1 MIDAIS
7 KLVESGA
14 ISEDTQ
20 KSIQEAWDLK
30 VKENRETVGAELREE
45 FAKRY
50 EHDKS
55 NMIEA
60 IDSMMN
66 EKLSEEIT
74 KFVEDRKALAQE
86 KIAYKENVG
95 KHSAKLESFILSKL
109 SEELKELHSD
119 RKGVHEN
126 FTKLEEFVVNALA
139 KEIKE
144 FHEDKKG
151 VVETK
156 VKLVAEAKKQMAKMK
171 EAFIKKSAKVVE
183 NAVVKKLGEELT
195 QLKEDITKARNVNFG
210 KKIFEAFASEYQNS
224 YLNEKSETAK
234 LMKVVDETALKLAEE
249 LKSLKEDITAA
260 REVNFGKKI
269 FEAFASEYQNSYL
282 NEKSETA
289 KLMKVVDETTL
300 KLKDAEKAVEEKKA
314 VIESK
319 EAEAKRQSDLMERK
333 EKMAEMLK
341 PLGKTKGEVMAQLLE
356 SVQTDKLQASFDKY
370 LPHVMAEKPVASTKQ
385 VISEAKGDRAV
396 REDAELTNI
405 RKLAGI

>member
-14 ISEDTQ
+14 ISEDVRS
-20 KSIQEAWDLK
+20 SIQEAWDLK
-30 VKENRETVGAELREE
+30 IKENKETVGAELREE

-50 EHDKS
+50 EHDKA

-60 IDSMMN
+60 IDTMMN

-109 SEELKELHSD
+109 NEELKELHSD

-126 FTKLEEFVVNALA
+126 FKKMEEFVVNALA

-171 EAFIKKSAKVVE
+171 EAFITRSAKVVE
-183 NAVVKKLGEELT
+183 SAVNK
-195 QLKEDITKARNVNFG
+195 
-210 KKIFEAFASEYQNS
+210 
-224 YLNEKSETAK
+224 
-234 LMKVVDETALKLAEE
+234 KLAEE
-249 LKSLKEDITAA
+249 LKSLKEDITSA

-300 KLKDAEKAVEEKKA
+300 KLKDAEKAVEEKQA

-319 EAEAKRQSDLMERK
+319 EAESKRQADLMERK

-341 PLGKTKGEVMAQLLE
+341 PLGKEKSEVMAQLLE
-356 SVQTDKLQASFDKY
+356 SVQTSKLQASFDKY
-370 LPHVMAEKPVASTKQ
+370 LPHVMADNAVTKE
-385 VISEAKGDRAV
+385 SAKVLTESGGDRAQ
-396 REDAELTNI
+396 REDADITSI

>member
-14 ISEDTQ
+14 ISEDVRN
-20 KSIQEAWDLK
+20 SIQEAWDNK
-30 VKENRETVGAELREE
+30 IKENKEQVGAELREE

-50 EHDKS
+50 EHDKA

-60 IDSMMN
+60 IDKMMN

-95 KHSAKLESFILSKL
+95 KHSAKLESFILNKL

-126 FTKLEEFVVNALA
+126 FKKMEEFVVGALA

-171 EAFIKKSAKVVE
+171 EAFITRSAKVVE
-183 NAVVKKLGEELT
+183 NAVNTKLAEELKS
-195 QLKEDITKARNVNFG
+195 LKEDITAAREINFG

-224 YLNEKSETAK
+224 YLNEKSET
-234 LMKVVDETALKLAEE
+234 
-249 LKSLKEDITAA
+249 S
-260 REVNFGKKI
+260 
-269 FEAFASEYQNSYL
+269 
-282 NEKSETA
+282 

-300 KLKDAEKAVEEKKA
+300 KLKDAEKVIEEKQA

-319 EAEAKRQSDLMERK
+319 EAEARRQADLMERK

-341 PLGKTKGEVMAQLLE
+341 PLGKDKSEVMSQLLE
-356 SVQTDKLQASFDKY
+356 SVSTAKLEASFNKY
-370 LPHVMAEKPVASTKQ
+370 LPHVMADNAVTKEGAK
-385 VISEAKGDRAV
+385 ILSESGGDRAQ
-396 REDAELTNI
+396 REDADLTNI

>member
-14 ISEDTQ
+14 ISEDVQ
-20 KSIQEAWDLK
+20 KGIQEAWDLK
-30 VKENRETVGAELREE
+30 IKENKEVVGAELREE

-50 EHDKS
+50 EHDKA

-95 KHSAKLESFILSKL
+95 KHSAKLESFILNKL

-126 FTKLEEFVVNALA
+126 FKKMEEFVVGALA

-171 EAFIKKSAKVVE
+171 EAFITRSAKVVE
-183 NAVVKKLGEELT
+183 SAVNK
-195 QLKEDITKARNVNFG
+195 
-210 KKIFEAFASEYQNS
+210 
-224 YLNEKSETAK
+224 
-234 LMKVVDETALKLAEE
+234 KLAEE

-260 REVNFGKKI
+260 RTVNFGKKI

-289 KLMKVVDETTL
+289 KLMKVVDETTM
-300 KLKDAEKAVEEKKA
+300 KLKDAEKAIEEKQA

-319 EAEAKRQSDLMERK
+319 EAESKRQADLMERK

-341 PLGKTKGEVMAQLLE
+341 PLGKEKSEVMSQLLE
-356 SVQTDKLQASFDKY
+356 SVQTAKLQSSFDKY
-370 LPHVMAEKPVASTKQ
+370 LPHVMADKAVTKEGAK
-385 VISEAKGDRAV
+385 ILSESGGDRAQ
-396 REDAELTNI
+396 REDADLTNI

>member
-14 ISEDTQ
+14 ISEDVQ
-20 KSIQEAWDLK
+20 KSIQEAWDSK
-30 VKENRETVGAELREE
+30 IKENKEQVGAELREE

-50 EHDKS
+50 EHDKA

-95 KHSAKLESFILSKL
+95 KHSAKLESFILTKL
-109 SEELKELHSD
+109 SEELKELHGD

-126 FTKLEEFVVNALA
+126 FKKMEEFVVNALA

-171 EAFIKKSAKVVE
+171 EAFITRSAKVVE
-183 NAVVKKLGEELT
+183 NAVNKKLAEELKS
-195 QLKEDITKARNVNFG
+195 LKEDISMAREVNFG

-234 LMKVVDETALKLAEE
+234 LMKVVDETALKL
-249 LKSLKEDITAA
+249 
-260 REVNFGKKI
+260 
-269 FEAFASEYQNSYL
+269 
-282 NEKSETA
+282 
-289 KLMKVVDETTL
+289 
-300 KLKDAEKAVEEKKA
+300 KDAEKAVEEKQA

-319 EAEAKRQSDLMERK
+319 NVESKRQADLMERK

-341 PLGKTKGEVMAQLLE
+341 PLGKEKSEVMSQLLE
-356 SVQTDKLQASFDKY
+356 SVQTAKLQSSFDKY
-370 LPHVMAEKPVASTKQ
+370 LPHVMTDKAVTKEGAK
-385 VISEAKGDRAV
+385 VLSESGGDRAQ
-396 REDAELTNI
+396 REDADLTNI

>member
-14 ISEDTQ
+14 ISEDVQ
-20 KSIQEAWDLK
+20 KGIQEAWDSK
-30 VKENRETVGAELREE
+30 IKENKEVVGAELREE

-95 KHSAKLESFILSKL
+95 KHSAKLESFILNKL

-126 FTKLEEFVVNALA
+126 FKKMEEFVVGALA

-171 EAFIKKSAKVVE
+171 EAFITRSAKVVE
-183 NAVVKKLGEELT
+183 SAVNK
-195 QLKEDITKARNVNFG
+195 
-210 KKIFEAFASEYQNS
+210 
-224 YLNEKSETAK
+224 
-234 LMKVVDETALKLAEE
+234 KLAEE

-260 REVNFGKKI
+260 RTVNFGKKI

-289 KLMKVVDETTL
+289 KLMKVVDETTM
-300 KLKDAEKAVEEKKA
+300 KLKDAEKAIEEKQA

-319 EAEAKRQSDLMERK
+319 EAESKRQADLMERK

-341 PLGKTKGEVMAQLLE
+341 PLGKDKSEVMSQLLE
-356 SVQTDKLQASFDKY
+356 SVQTDKLEASFNKY
-370 LPHVMAEKPVASTKQ
+370 LPHVMADKAVTREGAKVL
-385 VISEAKGDRAV
+385 SESGGDRAQ
-396 REDAELTNI
+396 REDADLTNI

>member
-14 ISEDTQ
+14 ISEDVQ
-20 KSIQEAWDLK
+20 KGIQEAWDLK
-30 VKENRETVGAELREE
+30 IKENKEVVGAELREE

-50 EHDKS
+50 EHDKA

-95 KHSAKLESFILSKL
+95 KHSAKLESFILGKL
-109 SEELKELHSD
+109 TEELKELHSD

-126 FTKLEEFVVNALA
+126 FKKMEEFVVGALA

-171 EAFIKKSAKVVE
+171 EAFITRSAKVVE
-183 NAVVKKLGEELT
+183 SAVNK
-195 QLKEDITKARNVNFG
+195 
-210 KKIFEAFASEYQNS
+210 
-224 YLNEKSETAK
+224 
-234 LMKVVDETALKLAEE
+234 KLAEE

-260 REVNFGKKI
+260 RTVNFGKKI

-300 KLKDAEKAVEEKKA
+300 KLKDAEKAVEEKQA

-319 EAEAKRQSDLMERK
+319 EAESKRQADLMERK

-341 PLGKTKGEVMAQLLE
+341 PLGKEKSEVMSQLLE
-356 SVQTDKLQASFDKY
+356 SVSTAKLQSSFDKY
-370 LPHVMAEKPVASTKQ
+370 LPHVMADKAVTKEGAK
-385 VISEAKGDRAV
+385 ILSESGGDRAQ
-396 REDAELTNI
+396 REDADLTNI

>member
-14 ISEDTQ
+14 ISEDVQ
-20 KSIQEAWDLK
+20 KGIQEAWDNK
-30 VKENRETVGAELREE
+30 IKENKDLVGAELREE

-50 EHDKS
+50 EHDKA

-60 IDSMMN
+60 IDKMMG
-66 EKLSEEIT
+66 EKLSEEIS

-86 KIAYKENVG
+86 KISYKENVG
-95 KHSAKLESFILSKL
+95 KHSAKLESFMLSKL
-109 SEELKELHSD
+109 SEELKELHGD

-126 FTKLEEFVVNALA
+126 FKKMEEFVVGALA

-171 EAFIKKSAKVVE
+171 EAFITRSAKVVE
-183 NAVVKKLGEELT
+183 SAVNK
-195 QLKEDITKARNVNFG
+195 
-210 KKIFEAFASEYQNS
+210 
-224 YLNEKSETAK
+224 
-234 LMKVVDETALKLAEE
+234 KLAEE

-260 REVNFGKKI
+260 RTVNFGKKI

-289 KLMKVVDETTL
+289 KLMKVVDETTM
-300 KLKDAEKAVEEKKA
+300 KLKDAEKAVEEKQA

-319 EAEAKRQSDLMERK
+319 EAESKRQADLMERK

-341 PLGKTKGEVMAQLLE
+341 PLGKEKSEVMGQLLE
-356 SVQTDKLQASFDKY
+356 SVQTTKLEASFNKY
-370 LPHVMAEKPVASTKQ
+370 LPHVMADKAVPGKTK
-385 VISEAKGDRAV
+385 VLSESGGDRAQ
-396 REDAELTNI
+396 REDADLTNI

>member
-14 ISEDTQ
+14 ISEDVQ
-20 KSIQEAWDLK
+20 KGIQEAWDLK
-30 VKENRETVGAELREE
+30 IKENKEVVGAELREE

-50 EHDKS
+50 EHDKA

-60 IDSMMN
+60 IDTMMN

-95 KHSAKLESFILSKL
+95 KHSAKLESFILNKL

-126 FTKLEEFVVNALA
+126 FKKMEEFVVGALA

-171 EAFIKKSAKVVE
+171 EAFITRSAKVVE
-183 NAVVKKLGEELT
+183 SAVNK
-195 QLKEDITKARNVNFG
+195 
-210 KKIFEAFASEYQNS
+210 
-224 YLNEKSETAK
+224 
-234 LMKVVDETALKLAEE
+234 KLAEE

-282 NEKSETA
+282 NEKSESA

-300 KLKDAEKAVEEKKA
+300 KLKDAEKVIEEKQA

-319 EAEAKRQSDLMERK
+319 EAESKRQADLMERK

-341 PLGKTKGEVMAQLLE
+341 PLGKEKSEVMSQLLE
-356 SVQTDKLQASFDKY
+356 SVQTAKLQASFDKY
-370 LPHVMAEKPVASTKQ
+370 LPHVMADKAVTKEGAK
-385 VISEAKGDRAV
+385 ILSESGGDRAQ
-396 REDAELTNI
+396 REDADLTNI

>member
-14 ISEDTQ
+14 ISEDVQ
-20 KSIQEAWDLK
+20 KSIQEAWDSK
-30 VKENRETVGAELREE
+30 IKENKETVGAELREE

-50 EHDKS
+50 EHDKA

-109 SEELKELHSD
+109 NEELKELHTD

-126 FTKLEEFVVNALA
+126 FKKMEEFVVNALA

-171 EAFIKKSAKVVE
+171 EAFITRSAKVVE
-183 NAVVKKLGEELT
+183 SAVNKKLAEELST
-195 QLKEDITKARNVNFG
+195 LKEDITTARKVNFG
-210 KKIFEAFASEYQNS
+210 KKVFEAFASEYQ
-224 YLNEKSETAK
+224 A
-234 LMKVVDETALKLAEE
+234 
-249 LKSLKEDITAA
+249 
-260 REVNFGKKI
+260 
-269 FEAFASEYQNSYL
+269 SYL

-300 KLKDAEKAVEEKKA
+300 KLADAEKAVDEKNA

-319 EAEAKRQSDLMERK
+319 NAESKRQADLMERK

-341 PLGKTKGEVMAQLLE
+341 PLGKEKSEVMAQLLE
-356 SVQTDKLQASFDKY
+356 SVQTDKLEASFNKY
-370 LPHVMAEKPVASTKQ
+370 LPHVMSEKPIATQKK
-385 VISEAKGDRAV
+385 VISEAKGDRGE
-396 REDAELTNI
+396 REDADLTYI
-405 RKLAGI
+405 RKLAGV

>member
-14 ISEDTQ
+14 ISEDVQ
-20 KSIQEAWDLK
+20 KGIQEAWDSK
-30 VKENRETVGAELREE
+30 IKENKEVVGAELREE

-95 KHSAKLESFILSKL
+95 KHSAKLENFMLSKL
-109 SEELKELHSD
+109 SEELKELHGD

-126 FTKLEEFVVNALA
+126 FKKMEEFVVGALA

-171 EAFIKKSAKVVE
+171 EAFITRSAKVVE
-183 NAVVKKLGEELT
+183 SAVNKKLAEELKS
-195 QLKEDITKARNVNFG
+195 LKEDITAARTVNFG

-234 LMKVVDETALKLAEE
+234 LMKVVDETALKL
-249 LKSLKEDITAA
+249 
-260 REVNFGKKI
+260 
-269 FEAFASEYQNSYL
+269 
-282 NEKSETA
+282 
-289 KLMKVVDETTL
+289 
-300 KLKDAEKAVEEKKA
+300 KDAEKAVEEKQA

-319 EAEAKRQSDLMERK
+319 NAESKRQADLMERK

-341 PLGKTKGEVMAQLLE
+341 PLGKEKSEVMSQLLE
-356 SVQTDKLQASFDKY
+356 SVQTAKLQSSFDKY
-370 LPHVMAEKPVASTKQ
+370 LPHVMADKAVTKEGAK
-385 VISEAKGDRAV
+385 ILSESGGDRAQ
-396 REDAELTNI
+396 REDADLTNI

>member
-14 ISEDTQ
+14 ISEDVQ
-20 KSIQEAWDLK
+20 KSIQEAWDSK
-30 VKENRETVGAELREE
+30 IKENKEQVGAELREE

-50 EHDKS
+50 EHDKA

-60 IDSMMN
+60 IDTMMN

-95 KHSAKLESFILSKL
+95 KHSAKLEEFILSKL
-109 SEELKELHSD
+109 NEELKELHSD

-126 FTKLEEFVVNALA
+126 FKKMEEFVVNALA

-171 EAFIKKSAKVVE
+171 EAFITRSAKVVE
-183 NAVVKKLGEELT
+183 SAVNK
-195 QLKEDITKARNVNFG
+195 
-210 KKIFEAFASEYQNS
+210 
-224 YLNEKSETAK
+224 
-234 LMKVVDETALKLAEE
+234 KLAEE

-289 KLMKVVDETTL
+289 KLMKVVDETAL
-300 KLKDAEKAVEEKKA
+300 KLKDAEKAIEEKQA

-319 EAEAKRQSDLMERK
+319 EAESKRQADLMERK

-341 PLGKTKGEVMAQLLE
+341 PLGKEKSEVMSQLLE
-356 SVQTDKLQASFDKY
+356 SVQTSKLQASFDKY
-370 LPHVMAEKPVASTKQ
+370 LPHVMADKAMTKE
-385 VISEAKGDRAV
+385 SAKVLTESGGDRET
-396 REDAELTNI
+396 REDADINSI

>member
-14 ISEDTQ
+14 ISEDVQ
-20 KSIQEAWDLK
+20 KSISEAWDLK
-30 VKENRETVGAELREE
+30 VKENREGVSAELREE

-50 EHDKS
+50 EHDKA
-55 NMIEA
+55 NMVEA
-60 IDSMMN
+60 IDKMMT
-66 EKLSEEIT
+66 EKLSGEIS
-74 KFVEDRKALAQE
+74 KFIEDRKALAQE
-86 KIAYKENVG
+86 KLSYKENVG

-126 FTKLEEFVVNALA
+126 FKKMEEFVVNALA

-171 EAFIKKSAKVVE
+171 EAFITRSAKVVE
-183 NAVVKKLGEELT
+183 SAVNK
-195 QLKEDITKARNVNFG
+195 
-210 KKIFEAFASEYQNS
+210 
-224 YLNEKSETAK
+224 
-234 LMKVVDETALKLAEE
+234 KLAEE

-260 REVNFGKKI
+260 RTVNFGKKI
-269 FEAFASEYQNSYL
+269 FEAFASEYTNSYL
-282 NEKSETA
+282 NEKSETS

-300 KLKDAEKAVEEKKA
+300 KLKDAEKAIEEKQA

-319 EAEAKRQSDLMERK
+319 DAESKRQADLMERK

-341 PLGKTKGEVMAQLLE
+341 PLGKEKSEVMSQLLE
-356 SVQTDKLQASFDKY
+356 SVQTAKLQSSFDKY
-370 LPHVMAEKPVASTKQ
+370 LPHVMADKAVTKEGAK
-385 VISEAKGDRAV
+385 ILSESGGDRAQ
-396 REDAELTNI
+396 REDADLTNI

>member
-20 KSIQEAWDLK
+20 KAITDAWDSK
-30 VKENRETVGAELREE
+30 VKENRESVSAELREE

-55 NMIEA
+55 NMVEA
-60 IDSMMN
+60 IDKMMT
-66 EKLSEEIT
+66 EKLSEEIS

-126 FTKLEEFVVNALA
+126 FKKMEEFVVNALA

-171 EAFIKKSAKVVE
+171 EAFITRSAKVVE
-183 NAVVKKLGEELT
+183 TAVNK
-195 QLKEDITKARNVNFG
+195 
-210 KKIFEAFASEYQNS
+210 
-224 YLNEKSETAK
+224 
-234 LMKVVDETALKLAEE
+234 KLAEE
-249 LKSLKEDITAA
+249 LKALKEDITAA
-260 REVNFGKKI
+260 RTVNFGKKI

-300 KLKDAEKAVEEKKA
+300 KLKDAEKAIEEKQA

-319 EAEAKRQSDLMERK
+319 EAESKRQADLMERK

-341 PLGKTKGEVMAQLLE
+341 PLGKEKSEVMAQLLE
-356 SVQTDKLQASFDKY
+356 SVQTAKLQASFDKY
-370 LPHVMAEKPVASTKQ
+370 LPHVMADKPVETGKK
-385 VISEAKGDRAV
+385 VISESAGDRET
-396 REDAELTNI
+396 REDADINSI

>member
-14 ISEDTQ
+14 ISEDV
-20 KSIQEAWDLK
+20 KNSIQEAWDSK
-30 VKENRETVGAELREE
+30 IKENKEQVGAELREE

-60 IDSMMN
+60 IDKMMN

-95 KHSAKLESFILSKL
+95 KHSAKLESFILNKL

-126 FTKLEEFVVNALA
+126 FKKMEEFVVGALA

-171 EAFIKKSAKVVE
+171 EAFITRSAKVVE
-183 NAVVKKLGEELT
+183 SAVNTKLAEELKS
-195 QLKEDITKARNVNFG
+195 LKEDITAAREINFG

-224 YLNEKSETAK
+224 YLNEKSETSK
-234 LMKVVDETALKLAEE
+234 LMKVV
-249 LKSLKEDITAA
+249 
-260 REVNFGKKI
+260 G
-269 FEAFASEYQNSYL
+269 
-282 NEKSETA
+282 
-289 KLMKVVDETTL
+289 ETTL
-300 KLKDAEKAVEEKKA
+300 KLKDAEKVIEEKQA

-319 EAEAKRQSDLMERK
+319 EAEAKRQADLMERK

-341 PLGKTKGEVMAQLLE
+341 PLGKDKSEVMSQLLE
-356 SVQTDKLQASFDKY
+356 SVSTAKLEASFNKY
-370 LPHVMAEKPVASTKQ
+370 LPHVMADKAVTKEGAK
-385 VISEAKGDRAV
+385 ILSESGGDRAQ
-396 REDAELTNI
+396 REDADLTNI

>member
-14 ISEDTQ
+14 ISEDVQ
-20 KSIQEAWDLK
+20 KGIQEAWDSK
-30 VKENRETVGAELREE
+30 IKENKEVVGAELREE

-95 KHSAKLESFILSKL
+95 KHSAKLESFMLSKL
-109 SEELKELHSD
+109 SEELKELHGD

-126 FTKLEEFVVNALA
+126 FKKMEEFVVGALA

-171 EAFIKKSAKVVE
+171 EAFITRSAKVVE
-183 NAVVKKLGEELT
+183 SAVNKKLAEELKG
-195 QLKEDITKARNVNFG
+195 LKEDITSAREINFG

-224 YLNEKSETAK
+224 YLNEKSESAK
-234 LMKVVDETALKLAEE
+234 LM
-249 LKSLKEDITAA
+249 
-260 REVNFGKKI
+260 R
-269 FEAFASEYQNSYL
+269 
-282 NEKSETA
+282 
-289 KLMKVVDETTL
+289 VVDETTL
-300 KLKDAEKAVEEKKA
+300 KLKDAEKAVEEKQA

-319 EAEAKRQSDLMERK
+319 EAESKRQADLMERK

-341 PLGKTKGEVMAQLLE
+341 PLGKEKSEVMSQLLE
-356 SVQTDKLQASFDKY
+356 SVQTAKLQSSFDKY
-370 LPHVMAEKPVASTKQ
+370 LPHVMADKAVTKEGAK
-385 VISEAKGDRAV
+385 ILSESGGDRAQ
-396 REDAELTNI
+396 REDADLTNI

>member
-14 ISEDTQ
+14 ISEDVRN
-20 KSIQEAWDLK
+20 SIQEAWDNK
-30 VKENRETVGAELREE
+30 IKENKEVVGAELREE

-50 EHDKS
+50 EHDKA

-60 IDSMMN
+60 IDKMMN

-95 KHSAKLESFILSKL
+95 KHSAKLESFILNKL

-126 FTKLEEFVVNALA
+126 FKKMEEFVVNALA

-171 EAFIKKSAKVVE
+171 EAFITRSAKVVE
-183 NAVVKKLGEELT
+183 SAVNKKLAEELKS
-195 QLKEDITKARNVNFG
+195 LKEDITAAREINFG

-224 YLNEKSETAK
+224 YLNEKSET
-234 LMKVVDETALKLAEE
+234 
-249 LKSLKEDITAA
+249 S
-260 REVNFGKKI
+260 
-269 FEAFASEYQNSYL
+269 
-282 NEKSETA
+282 

-300 KLKDAEKAVEEKKA
+300 KLKDAEKVIEEKQA

-319 EAEAKRQSDLMERK
+319 IAESKRQADLMERK

-341 PLGKTKGEVMAQLLE
+341 PLGKEKSEVMSQLLE
-356 SVQTDKLQASFDKY
+356 SVSTAKLEASFNKY
-370 LPHVMAEKPVASTKQ
+370 LPHVMADKAVTKEGAK
-385 VISEAKGDRAV
+385 ILSESGGDRAQ
-396 REDAELTNI
+396 REDADLTNI

>member
-14 ISEDTQ
+14 ISEDVQ
-20 KSIQEAWDLK
+20 KGIQEAWDSK
-30 VKENRETVGAELREE
+30 IKENRETVGAELREE

-60 IDSMMN
+60 IDKMMT

-95 KHSAKLESFILSKL
+95 THSAKLQEFIMQKL

-126 FTKLEEFVVNALA
+126 FNKMEEFVVNALA

-171 EAFIKKSAKVVE
+171 EAFITRSAKVVE
-183 NAVVKKLGEELT
+183 SAVNK
-195 QLKEDITKARNVNFG
+195 
-210 KKIFEAFASEYQNS
+210 
-224 YLNEKSETAK
+224 
-234 LMKVVDETALKLAEE
+234 KLAEE

-260 REVNFGKKI
+260 RTVNFGKKI
-269 FEAFASEYQNSYL
+269 FEAFASEYQASYL
-282 NEKSETA
+282 NEKSETS

-300 KLKDAEKAVEEKKA
+300 KLKDAEKAVEEKQA

-319 EAEAKRQSDLMERK
+319 DAESKRQADLMERK

-341 PLGKTKGEVMAQLLE
+341 PLGKEKSEVMSQLLE
-356 SVQTDKLQASFDKY
+356 SVQTAKLEASFNKY
-370 LPHVMAEKPVASTKQ
+370 LPHVMADKAVKETTK
-385 VISEAKGDRAV
+385 VLSESGGNRAQ
-396 REDAELTNI
+396 REDADLTNI

>member
-14 ISEDTQ
+14 ISEDVQ
-20 KSIQEAWDLK
+20 KGIQEAWDLK
-30 VKENRETVGAELREE
+30 IKENKETVGAELREE

-50 EHDKS
+50 EHDKA

-60 IDSMMN
+60 IDTMMN

-109 SEELKELHSD
+109 NEELKELHSD

-126 FTKLEEFVVNALA
+126 FKKMEEFVVNALA

-171 EAFIKKSAKVVE
+171 EAFITKSAKVVE
-183 NAVVKKLGEELT
+183 NAVNT
-195 QLKEDITKARNVNFG
+195 
-210 KKIFEAFASEYQNS
+210 
-224 YLNEKSETAK
+224 
-234 LMKVVDETALKLAEE
+234 KLAEE
-249 LKSLKEDITAA
+249 LKGLKEDITAA

-282 NEKSETA
+282 NEKSESA

-300 KLKDAEKAVEEKKA
+300 KLKDAEKAIEEKQA

-319 EAEAKRQSDLMERK
+319 EAESKRQADLMERK

-341 PLGKTKGEVMAQLLE
+341 PLGKEKSEVMAQLLE
-356 SVQTDKLQASFDKY
+356 SVQTAKLQASFDKY
-370 LPHVMAEKPVASTKQ
+370 LPHVMADNAVTK
-385 VISEAKGDRAV
+385 EGAKVLTESGGDRAQ
-396 REDAELTNI
+396 REDADLTNI

>member
-14 ISEDTQ
+14 ISEDVQ
-20 KSIQEAWDLK
+20 KSIQEAWETK
-30 VKENRETVGAELREE
+30 IKENRETVSAELREE

-50 EHDKS
+50 EHDKG

-60 IDSMMN
+60 IDKMMT

-109 SEELKELHSD
+109 SEELKELHAD

-126 FTKLEEFVVNALA
+126 FKKMEEFVVNALA

-171 EAFIKKSAKVVE
+171 EAFITKSAKVVE
-183 NAVVKKLGEELT
+183 AAVNKKLSEEIA
-195 QLKEDITKARNVNFG
+195 QLKEDIT
-210 KKIFEAFASEYQNS
+210 S
-224 YLNEKSETAK
+224 
-234 LMKVVDETALKLAEE
+234 
-249 LKSLKEDITAA
+249 A
-260 REVNFGKKI
+260 REINFGKKI

-300 KLKDAEKAVEEKKA
+300 KLKDAEKAVEEKQA

-319 EAEAKRQSDLMERK
+319 DAEAKRQADLMERK

-341 PLGKTKGEVMAQLLE
+341 PLGKEKSEVMSQLLE
-356 SVQTDKLQASFDKY
+356 SVQTANLQASFDKY
-370 LPHVMAEKPVASTKQ
+370 LPHVMADQPVETGKQ
-385 VISEAKGDRAV
+385 VMTESSGDRAQ
-396 REDAELTNI
+396 REDADLTNI

>member
-14 ISEDTQ
+14 ISEDVRN
-20 KSIQEAWDLK
+20 SIQEAWDNK
-30 VKENRETVGAELREE
+30 IKENKEQVGAELREE

-50 EHDKS
+50 EHDKA

-60 IDSMMN
+60 IDKMMN

-95 KHSAKLESFILSKL
+95 KHSAKLESFILNKL

-126 FTKLEEFVVNALA
+126 FKKMEEFVVGALA

-171 EAFIKKSAKVVE
+171 EAFITRSAKVVE
-183 NAVVKKLGEELT
+183 SAVNK
-195 QLKEDITKARNVNFG
+195 
-210 KKIFEAFASEYQNS
+210 
-224 YLNEKSETAK
+224 
-234 LMKVVDETALKLAEE
+234 KLAEE

-300 KLKDAEKAVEEKKA
+300 KLKDAEKVIEEKQA

-319 EAEAKRQSDLMERK
+319 EAEAKRQADLMERK

-341 PLGKTKGEVMAQLLE
+341 PLGKDKSEVMSQLLE
-356 SVQTDKLQASFDKY
+356 SVSTAKLEASFNKY
-370 LPHVMAEKPVASTKQ
+370 LPHVMADKAVTKEGAK
-385 VISEAKGDRAV
+385 ILSESGGDRAQ
-396 REDAELTNI
+396 REDADLTNI

>member
-14 ISEDTQ
+14 ISEDVQ
-20 KSIQEAWDLK
+20 KGIQEAWDLK
-30 VKENRETVGAELREE
+30 IKENKEVVGAELREE

-95 KHSAKLESFILSKL
+95 KHSAKLESFMLSKL
-109 SEELKELHSD
+109 SEELKELHGD

-126 FTKLEEFVVNALA
+126 FKKMEEFVVGALA

-171 EAFIKKSAKVVE
+171 EAFITRSAKVVE
-183 NAVVKKLGEELT
+183 SAVNK
-195 QLKEDITKARNVNFG
+195 
-210 KKIFEAFASEYQNS
+210 
-224 YLNEKSETAK
+224 
-234 LMKVVDETALKLAEE
+234 KLAEE

-260 REVNFGKKI
+260 RTVNFGKKI

-289 KLMKVVDETTL
+289 KLMKVVDETTM
-300 KLKDAEKAVEEKKA
+300 KLKDAEKAIEEKQA

-319 EAEAKRQSDLMERK
+319 EAESKRQADLMERK

-341 PLGKTKGEVMAQLLE
+341 PLGKDKSEVMSQLLE
-356 SVQTDKLQASFDKY
+356 SVSTAKLEASFNKY
-370 LPHVMAEKPVASTKQ
+370 LPHVMADKAVTREGAKVL
-385 VISEAKGDRAV
+385 SESGGDRAQ
-396 REDAELTNI
+396 REDADLTNI

>member
-14 ISEDTQ
+14 ISEDVQ
-20 KSIQEAWDLK
+20 KGIQEAWDLK
-30 VKENRETVGAELREE
+30 IKENKEVVGAELREE

-50 EHDKS
+50 EHDKA

-95 KHSAKLESFILSKL
+95 KHSAKLESFILGKL
-109 SEELKELHSD
+109 TEELKELHSD

-126 FTKLEEFVVNALA
+126 FKKMEEFVVGALA

-171 EAFIKKSAKVVE
+171 EAFITRSAKVVE
-183 NAVVKKLGEELT
+183 SAVNK
-195 QLKEDITKARNVNFG
+195 
-210 KKIFEAFASEYQNS
+210 
-224 YLNEKSETAK
+224 
-234 LMKVVDETALKLAEE
+234 KLAEE

-260 REVNFGKKI
+260 RTVNFGKKI

-300 KLKDAEKAVEEKKA
+300 KLKDAEKVIEEKQA

-319 EAEAKRQSDLMERK
+319 EAESKRQADLMERK

-341 PLGKTKGEVMAQLLE
+341 PLGKDKSEVMSQLLE
-356 SVQTDKLQASFDKY
+356 SVSTAKLEASFNKY
-370 LPHVMAEKPVASTKQ
+370 LPHVMADKAVTREGAKVL
-385 VISEAKGDRAV
+385 SESGGDRAQ
-396 REDAELTNI
+396 REDADLTNI